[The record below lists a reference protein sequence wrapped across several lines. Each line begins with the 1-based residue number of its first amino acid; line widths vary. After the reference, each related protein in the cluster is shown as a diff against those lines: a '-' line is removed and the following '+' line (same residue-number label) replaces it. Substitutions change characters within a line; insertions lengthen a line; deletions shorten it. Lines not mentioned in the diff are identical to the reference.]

1 MAQIISPL
9 PQDIG
14 PLFTVNF
21 KSIRL
26 TAAQF
31 EQLCSDNRDLR
42 LELTSRGELIV
53 MPPTGS
59 KTGQRNF
66 SLTTQLGGWVGKD
79 GTGVA
84 FDSSTGFTL
93 PDGAI
98 VSPDASWI
106 RRERWDTLTEEEKEG
121 FAPLCPDFVIELRS
135 HSDSLSRLQNKMQ
148 EYIQNGALLAWLID
162 PLKRRVYIY
171 RPDHDVELLTDPET
185 VSGDP
190 LLRGFRLQL
199 AELW

>member
-1 MAQIISPL
+1 MAQIISRIR
-9 PQDIG
+9 QDIG

-42 LELTSRGELIV
+42 LELTFEGELIV
-53 MPPTGS
+53 MPPAGS
-59 KTGQRNF
+59 KTGLRNARLNQRLANWAD
-66 SLTTQLGGWVGKD
+66 TD
-79 GTGVA
+79 RTGVC

-93 PDGAI
+93 PNGAKY
-98 VSPDASWI
+98 SPDSAWI
-106 RRERWDTLTEEEKEG
+106 LRDRWDALTTEEQEG

-135 HSDSLSRLQNKMQ
+135 PSDSLSRLQNKMQ
-148 EYIQNGALLAWLID
+148 EYIENGARLAWLID
-162 PLKRRVYIY
+162 PLKRQVHIH
-171 RPDHDVELLTDPET
+171 RPDHDIEVLTDPEM

-190 LLRGFRLQL
+190 LLPGFRLQL
-199 AELW
+199 TELW